1 MATAQIDSRLRT
13 PSEIVLY
20 LEDEPLIGVTAAAG
34 VLGIKAPNF
43 RRDAAP
49 HLTEVPVEG
58 SASVYF
64 RSQVQ
69 ALAEERARK
78 RAAADG

>member
-1 MATAQIDSRLRT
+1 MTTETKQKLSLQSLAADLKR
-13 PSEIVLY
+13 
-20 LEDEPLIGVTAAAG
+20 EPLIGVTAAAN
-34 VLGIKAPNF
+34 VLGIKPPNF

-64 RSQVQ
+64 RSEVRE
-69 ALAEERARK
+69 LARRRKSAR
-78 RAAADG
+78 RNGSH